1 MKSYE
6 ELQKRIE
13 SFIDEDSNETF
24 DELILEVHDFQKRNC
39 EILKITLTKTVK
51 VQSWKEITPIPTEA
65 FKNAGKIISF
75 LRKEFQKLF

>member
-24 DELILEVHDFQKRNC
+24 NELILEAHDFQK
-39 EILKITLTKTVK
+39 EIAKHLKITLTKTVK
-51 VQSWKEITPIPTEA
+51 IHK
-65 FKNAGKIISF
+65 AGK
-75 LRKEFQKLF
+75 K